1 MICTHCGK
9 EIQNGITFCP
19 YCGSTVNNAKENTKM
34 KKHNPAK
41 VLVSIAAVA
50 VVAAGGWAFANR
62 TPTIDVSKYMILSAD
77 GYNTVGKLNI
87 SFDTEKL
94 EKDYG
99 KQIATRFKKQM
110 KNLKDDTY
118 GLSSLTASLYDGYE
132 ADLFAETCA
141 TGSAD
146 KTKNLSNGDVVTYTW
161 DDNSDE
167 AEEAFGVKVK
177 YSDITY
183 TVSGLASVNTFD
195 AFDGVD
201 VEFSGISPDGRA
213 TVNSLPTAA
222 EAQGLYYTLD
232 ENSGLSNGDTVT
244 LTVSA
249 DDTFLKNHEI
259 TLSETSKTLTVSG
272 LKEPETIDPFE
283 DSLLNIAVEGETVSG
298 KLNILIRG
306 CAPHLGVT
314 VSSDLPADDPRSALT
329 YSVATESP
337 EGGYAQGDVVTI
349 TATPKFSSDF
359 TNSYILSRDSLEVS
373 LENVP
378 HYLSSAD
385 EVTPDLLA
393 QLKPLVE
400 NELNSSVDYG
410 MTYTSIWAADGSSPV
425 SSESSA
431 SGPRWTGTASLL
443 VDKDSDIYNGSYYG
457 DNMLVFPYEIAYN
470 VFSGEGSGTAVGGI
484 YLLNVKVNADGSY
497 DLSEVST
504 GTTSYYTDMN
514 AFLAKEVNNRSE
526 WYDITTAPFNW

>member
-19 YCGSTVNNAKENTKM
+19 YCGSAVNNAKENTKM
-34 KKHNPAK
+34 KKRNPAK
-41 VLVSIAAVA
+41 VLVPIAAVA

-62 TPTIDVSKYMILSAD
+62 TPTIDVSKYMTLSAD

-146 KTKNLSNGDVVTYTW
+146 KTKGLSNGDVVTYTW

-177 YSDITY
+177 YTDITY

-244 LTVSA
+244 LTVHSNRDDFSDCIDKYGAMPQATEKTFTVAGLNEYVTSA
-249 DDTFLKNHEI
+249 D
-259 TLSETSKTLTVSG
+259 TLS
-272 LKEPETIDPFE
+272 
-283 DSLLNIAVEGETVSG
+283 DSVL
-298 KLNILIRG
+298 
-306 CAPHLGVT
+306 
-314 VSSDLPADDPRSALT
+314 
-329 YSVATESP
+329 
-337 EGGYAQGDVVTI
+337 
-349 TATPKFSSDF
+349 
-359 TNSYILSRDSLEVS
+359 VS
-373 LENVP
+373 LQNQAEDVFKS
-378 HYLSSAD
+378 YA
-385 EVTPDLLA
+385 A
-393 QLKPLVE
+393 QRFSNGQTFK
-400 NELNSSVDYG
+400 G
-410 MTYTSIWAADGSSPV
+410 MTYLGNYILTPKNKDSWGDKDRIVLAYQVTVHHDYTSELNTTYDADDSFFWYITFNNV
-425 SSESSA
+425 SKDANDNIA
-431 SGPRWTGTASLL
+431 SGLNDYDTPTTFVKIDSGVQKYSFSSSTETWEYYGYASL
-443 VDKDSDIYNGSYYG
+443 DSLYNAAVNQYVENYNHQ
-457 DNMLVFPYEIAYN
+457 DNVA
-470 VFSGEGSGTAVGGI
+470 
-484 YLLNVKVNADGSY
+484 
-497 DLSEVST
+497 
-504 GTTSYYTDMN
+504 
-514 AFLAKEVNNRSE
+514 
-526 WYDITTAPFNW
+526 

>member
-62 TPTIDVSKYMILSAD
+62 TPTIDVSKYMTLSAD

-146 KTKNLSNGDVVTYTW
+146 KTKGLSNGDVVTYTW

-177 YSDITY
+177 YTDITY

-244 LTVSA
+244 LTVHSNRDDFSDCIDKYGAMPQATEKTFTVEGLNEYVTSA
-249 DDTFLKNHEI
+249 D
-259 TLSETSKTLTVSG
+259 TLS
-272 LKEPETIDPFE
+272 
-283 DSLLNIAVEGETVSG
+283 DSVL
-298 KLNILIRG
+298 
-306 CAPHLGVT
+306 
-314 VSSDLPADDPRSALT
+314 
-329 YSVATESP
+329 
-337 EGGYAQGDVVTI
+337 
-349 TATPKFSSDF
+349 
-359 TNSYILSRDSLEVS
+359 VS
-373 LENVP
+373 LQNQAEDVFKS
-378 HYLSSAD
+378 YA
-385 EVTPDLLA
+385 A
-393 QLKPLVE
+393 QRFSNGQTFK
-400 NELNSSVDYG
+400 G
-410 MTYTSIWAADGSSPV
+410 MTYLGNYILTPKNKDSWGDKDRIVLAYQVTVHHDYTSELNTTYDADDSFFWYITFNNVSKDADGNI
-425 SSESSA
+425 A
-431 SGPRWTGTASLL
+431 SGLNDYDTPTTFVKIDSGVQKYSFSSSTETWEYYGYASL
-443 VDKDSDIYNGSYYG
+443 DSLYNAAVNQYVENYNHQ
-457 DNMLVFPYEIAYN
+457 DNVA
-470 VFSGEGSGTAVGGI
+470 
-484 YLLNVKVNADGSY
+484 
-497 DLSEVST
+497 
-504 GTTSYYTDMN
+504 
-514 AFLAKEVNNRSE
+514 
-526 WYDITTAPFNW
+526 

>member
-1 MICTHCGK
+1 MLCTHCGK

-62 TPTIDVSKYMILSAD
+62 TPTIDVSKYMTLSAD

-94 EKDYG
+94 EKDHG

-132 ADLFAETCA
+132 TDLFAETCA

-146 KTKNLSNGDVVTYTW
+146 KTKGLSNGDVVTYTW

-244 LTVSA
+244 LTVHSNRDDFSDCIDKYGAMPQATEKTFTVEGLNEYVTSA
-249 DDTFLKNHEI
+249 D
-259 TLSETSKTLTVSG
+259 TLS
-272 LKEPETIDPFE
+272 
-283 DSLLNIAVEGETVSG
+283 DSVL
-298 KLNILIRG
+298 
-306 CAPHLGVT
+306 
-314 VSSDLPADDPRSALT
+314 
-329 YSVATESP
+329 
-337 EGGYAQGDVVTI
+337 
-349 TATPKFSSDF
+349 
-359 TNSYILSRDSLEVS
+359 VS
-373 LENVP
+373 LQNQAEDVFKS
-378 HYLSSAD
+378 YA
-385 EVTPDLLA
+385 A
-393 QLKPLVE
+393 QRFSNGQTFK
-400 NELNSSVDYG
+400 G
-410 MTYTSIWAADGSSPV
+410 MTYLGNYILTPKNKDSWGDKDRIVLAYQVTVHHDYTSELNTTYDADDSFFWYITFNNV
-425 SSESSA
+425 SKDANDNIA
-431 SGPRWTGTASLL
+431 SGLNDYDTPTTFVKIDSGVQKYSFSSSTETWEYYGYASL
-443 VDKDSDIYNGSYYG
+443 DSLYNAAVNQYVENYNHQ
-457 DNMLVFPYEIAYN
+457 DNVA
-470 VFSGEGSGTAVGGI
+470 
-484 YLLNVKVNADGSY
+484 
-497 DLSEVST
+497 
-504 GTTSYYTDMN
+504 
-514 AFLAKEVNNRSE
+514 
-526 WYDITTAPFNW
+526 

>member
-41 VLVSIAAVA
+41 VLVPIAAVA

-62 TPTIDVSKYMILSAD
+62 TPTIDVSKYMTLSVD

-87 SFDTEKL
+87 DFDTEKL

-99 KQIATRFKKQM
+99 KQITTRFKKQM
-110 KNLKDDTY
+110 KNLKDDTF

-177 YSDITY
+177 YTDITY

-213 TVNSLPTAA
+213 TVNSLPTAV

-244 LTVSA
+244 LTVHSNRDDFSDCIDKYGAMPQATEKTFTVEGLNEYVTSA
-249 DDTFLKNHEI
+249 D
-259 TLSETSKTLTVSG
+259 TLS
-272 LKEPETIDPFE
+272 
-283 DSLLNIAVEGETVSG
+283 DSVL
-298 KLNILIRG
+298 
-306 CAPHLGVT
+306 
-314 VSSDLPADDPRSALT
+314 
-329 YSVATESP
+329 
-337 EGGYAQGDVVTI
+337 
-349 TATPKFSSDF
+349 
-359 TNSYILSRDSLEVS
+359 VS
-373 LENVP
+373 LQNQAEDVFKS
-378 HYLSSAD
+378 YA
-385 EVTPDLLA
+385 A
-393 QLKPLVE
+393 QRFSNGQTFK
-400 NELNSSVDYG
+400 G
-410 MTYTSIWAADGSSPV
+410 MTYLGNYILTPKNKDSWGDKDRIVLAYQVTVHHDYTSELNTTYDADDSFFWYITFNNVSKDADGNI
-425 SSESSA
+425 A
-431 SGPRWTGTASLL
+431 SGLNDYDTPTTFVKIDSGVQKYSFSSSTETWEYYGYASL
-443 VDKDSDIYNGSYYG
+443 DSLYNAAVNQYVENYNHQ
-457 DNMLVFPYEIAYN
+457 DNVA
-470 VFSGEGSGTAVGGI
+470 
-484 YLLNVKVNADGSY
+484 
-497 DLSEVST
+497 
-504 GTTSYYTDMN
+504 
-514 AFLAKEVNNRSE
+514 
-526 WYDITTAPFNW
+526 

>member
-19 YCGSTVNNAKENTKM
+19 YCGSAVNNAKENTKM

-41 VLVSIAAVA
+41 VLAPIAAAA
-50 VVAAGGWAFANR
+50 VIAAGGWAFANR
-62 TPTIDVSKYMILSAD
+62 TPTIDVSKYMTLSAD

-99 KQIATRFKKQM
+99 KQITTRFKKQM
-110 KNLKDDTY
+110 KNLKDDTF

-161 DDNSDE
+161 DDNSGE

-244 LTVSA
+244 LTVHSNRDDFSDCIDKYGAMPQATEKTFTVEGLNEYVTSA
-249 DDTFLKNHEI
+249 D
-259 TLSETSKTLTVSG
+259 TLS
-272 LKEPETIDPFE
+272 
-283 DSLLNIAVEGETVSG
+283 DSVL
-298 KLNILIRG
+298 
-306 CAPHLGVT
+306 
-314 VSSDLPADDPRSALT
+314 
-329 YSVATESP
+329 
-337 EGGYAQGDVVTI
+337 
-349 TATPKFSSDF
+349 
-359 TNSYILSRDSLEVS
+359 VS
-373 LENVP
+373 LQNQAEDVFKS
-378 HYLSSAD
+378 YA
-385 EVTPDLLA
+385 A
-393 QLKPLVE
+393 QRFSNGQTFK
-400 NELNSSVDYG
+400 G
-410 MTYTSIWAADGSSPV
+410 MTYLGNYILTPK
-425 SSESSA
+425 
-431 SGPRWTGTASLL
+431 
-443 VDKDSDIYNGSYYG
+443 DKDSWGDKDRIVLAYQVTVHHDYTSELNTTYDADDSFFWYITFNNVSKDADDNIASGLNDYDTPTTFVKIDSGVQKYSFSSSTETWEYYG
-457 DNMLVFPYEIAYN
+457 YASLDSLYNAAVNQYVENYNHQDNVA
-470 VFSGEGSGTAVGGI
+470 
-484 YLLNVKVNADGSY
+484 
-497 DLSEVST
+497 
-504 GTTSYYTDMN
+504 
-514 AFLAKEVNNRSE
+514 
-526 WYDITTAPFNW
+526 

>member
-1 MICTHCGK
+1 MICTYCGK

-62 TPTIDVSKYMILSAD
+62 TPTIDVSKYMTLSAD

-146 KTKNLSNGDVVTYTW
+146 KTKGLSNGDVVTYTW

-177 YSDITY
+177 YTDITY

-244 LTVSA
+244 LTVHSNRDDFSDCIDKYGAMPQATEKTFTVEGLNEYVTSA
-249 DDTFLKNHEI
+249 D
-259 TLSETSKTLTVSG
+259 TLS
-272 LKEPETIDPFE
+272 
-283 DSLLNIAVEGETVSG
+283 DSVL
-298 KLNILIRG
+298 
-306 CAPHLGVT
+306 
-314 VSSDLPADDPRSALT
+314 
-329 YSVATESP
+329 
-337 EGGYAQGDVVTI
+337 
-349 TATPKFSSDF
+349 
-359 TNSYILSRDSLEVS
+359 VS
-373 LENVP
+373 LQNQAEDVFKS
-378 HYLSSAD
+378 YA
-385 EVTPDLLA
+385 A
-393 QLKPLVE
+393 QRFSNGQTFK
-400 NELNSSVDYG
+400 G
-410 MTYTSIWAADGSSPV
+410 MTYLGNYILTPKNKDSWGDKDRIVLAYQVTVHHDYTSELNTTYDADDSFFWYITFNNV
-425 SSESSA
+425 SKDADDNIA
-431 SGPRWTGTASLL
+431 SGLNDYDTPTTFVKIDSGVQKYSFSSSTETWEYYGYASL
-443 VDKDSDIYNGSYYG
+443 DSLYNAAVNQYVENYNHQ
-457 DNMLVFPYEIAYN
+457 DNVA
-470 VFSGEGSGTAVGGI
+470 
-484 YLLNVKVNADGSY
+484 
-497 DLSEVST
+497 
-504 GTTSYYTDMN
+504 
-514 AFLAKEVNNRSE
+514 
-526 WYDITTAPFNW
+526 

>member
-19 YCGSTVNNAKENTKM
+19 YCGSAVNNAKENTKM

-41 VLVSIAAVA
+41 ILVPIATVA

-62 TPTIDVSKYMILSAD
+62 TPTIDVSKYMTLSAD

-146 KTKNLSNGDVVTYTW
+146 KTKGLSNGDVVTYTW

-177 YSDITY
+177 YTDITY

-244 LTVSA
+244 LTVHSNRDDFSDCIDKYGAMPQATEKTFTVEGLNEYVTSA
-249 DDTFLKNHEI
+249 D
-259 TLSETSKTLTVSG
+259 TLS
-272 LKEPETIDPFE
+272 
-283 DSLLNIAVEGETVSG
+283 DSVL
-298 KLNILIRG
+298 
-306 CAPHLGVT
+306 
-314 VSSDLPADDPRSALT
+314 
-329 YSVATESP
+329 
-337 EGGYAQGDVVTI
+337 
-349 TATPKFSSDF
+349 
-359 TNSYILSRDSLEVS
+359 VS
-373 LENVP
+373 LQNQAEDVFKS
-378 HYLSSAD
+378 YA
-385 EVTPDLLA
+385 A
-393 QLKPLVE
+393 QRFSNGQTFK
-400 NELNSSVDYG
+400 G
-410 MTYTSIWAADGSSPV
+410 MTYLGNYILTPKNKDSWGDKDRIVLAYQVTVHHDYTSELNTTYDADDSFFWYITFNNV
-425 SSESSA
+425 SKDANDNIA
-431 SGPRWTGTASLL
+431 SGLNDYDTPTTFVKIDSGVQKYSFSSSTETWEYYGYASL
-443 VDKDSDIYNGSYYG
+443 DSLYNAAVNQYVENYNHQ
-457 DNMLVFPYEIAYN
+457 DNVA
-470 VFSGEGSGTAVGGI
+470 
-484 YLLNVKVNADGSY
+484 
-497 DLSEVST
+497 
-504 GTTSYYTDMN
+504 
-514 AFLAKEVNNRSE
+514 
-526 WYDITTAPFNW
+526 

>member
-62 TPTIDVSKYMILSAD
+62 TPTIDVSKYMTLSAD

-87 SFDTEKL
+87 DFDTDKL
-94 EKDYG
+94 EQDYG
-99 KQIATRFKKQM
+99 KQITTRFKKQM
-110 KNLKDDTY
+110 KNLKDDTF
-118 GLSSLTASLYDGYE
+118 GLGSLTASLYDGYE

-177 YSDITY
+177 YTDITY
-183 TVSGLASVNTFD
+183 TVSSLASVNTFD

-244 LTVSA
+244 LTVHSNRDDFSDCIDKYGAMPQATEKTFTVEGLNEYVTSA
-249 DDTFLKNHEI
+249 D
-259 TLSETSKTLTVSG
+259 TLS
-272 LKEPETIDPFE
+272 
-283 DSLLNIAVEGETVSG
+283 DSVL
-298 KLNILIRG
+298 
-306 CAPHLGVT
+306 
-314 VSSDLPADDPRSALT
+314 
-329 YSVATESP
+329 
-337 EGGYAQGDVVTI
+337 
-349 TATPKFSSDF
+349 
-359 TNSYILSRDSLEVS
+359 VS
-373 LENVP
+373 LQNQAEDVFKS
-378 HYLSSAD
+378 YA
-385 EVTPDLLA
+385 A
-393 QLKPLVE
+393 QRFSNGQTFK
-400 NELNSSVDYG
+400 G
-410 MTYTSIWAADGSSPV
+410 MTYLGNYILTPKNKDSWGDKDRIVLAYQVTVHHDYTSELNTTYDADDSFFWYITFNNVSKDADGNI
-425 SSESSA
+425 A
-431 SGPRWTGTASLL
+431 SGLNDYDTPTTFVKIDSGVQKYSFSSSTETWEYYGYASL
-443 VDKDSDIYNGSYYG
+443 DSLYNAAVNQYVENYNHQ
-457 DNMLVFPYEIAYN
+457 DNVA
-470 VFSGEGSGTAVGGI
+470 
-484 YLLNVKVNADGSY
+484 
-497 DLSEVST
+497 
-504 GTTSYYTDMN
+504 
-514 AFLAKEVNNRSE
+514 
-526 WYDITTAPFNW
+526 

>member
-244 LTVSA
+244 LTVHSNRDDFSDCIDKYGAMPQATEKTFTVEGLNEYVTSA
-249 DDTFLKNHEI
+249 D
-259 TLSETSKTLTVSG
+259 TLS
-272 LKEPETIDPFE
+272 
-283 DSLLNIAVEGETVSG
+283 DSVL
-298 KLNILIRG
+298 
-306 CAPHLGVT
+306 
-314 VSSDLPADDPRSALT
+314 
-329 YSVATESP
+329 
-337 EGGYAQGDVVTI
+337 
-349 TATPKFSSDF
+349 
-359 TNSYILSRDSLEVS
+359 VS
-373 LENVP
+373 LQNQAEDVFKS
-378 HYLSSAD
+378 YA
-385 EVTPDLLA
+385 A
-393 QLKPLVE
+393 QRFSNGQTFK
-400 NELNSSVDYG
+400 G
-410 MTYTSIWAADGSSPV
+410 MTYLGNYILTPKNKDSWGDKDRIVLAYQVTVHHDYTSELNTTYDADDSFFWYITFNNV
-425 SSESSA
+425 SKDANDNIA
-431 SGPRWTGTASLL
+431 SGLNDYDTPTTFVKIDSGVQKYSFSSSTETWEYYGYASL
-443 VDKDSDIYNGSYYG
+443 DSLYNAAVNQYVENYNHQ
-457 DNMLVFPYEIAYN
+457 DNVA
-470 VFSGEGSGTAVGGI
+470 
-484 YLLNVKVNADGSY
+484 
-497 DLSEVST
+497 
-504 GTTSYYTDMN
+504 
-514 AFLAKEVNNRSE
+514 
-526 WYDITTAPFNW
+526 

>member
-41 VLVSIAAVA
+41 VLVPIAAVA

-62 TPTIDVSKYMILSAD
+62 TPTIDVSKYMTLSAD

-87 SFDTEKL
+87 DFDTDKL
-94 EKDYG
+94 EQDYG
-99 KQIATRFKKQM
+99 KQIPTRFKKQM

-177 YSDITY
+177 YTDITY

-244 LTVSA
+244 LTVHSNRDDFSDCIDKYGAMPQATEKTFTVEGLNEYVTSA
-249 DDTFLKNHEI
+249 D
-259 TLSETSKTLTVSG
+259 TLS
-272 LKEPETIDPFE
+272 
-283 DSLLNIAVEGETVSG
+283 DSVL
-298 KLNILIRG
+298 
-306 CAPHLGVT
+306 
-314 VSSDLPADDPRSALT
+314 
-329 YSVATESP
+329 
-337 EGGYAQGDVVTI
+337 
-349 TATPKFSSDF
+349 
-359 TNSYILSRDSLEVS
+359 VS
-373 LENVP
+373 LQNQAEDVFKS
-378 HYLSSAD
+378 YA
-385 EVTPDLLA
+385 A
-393 QLKPLVE
+393 QRFSNGQTFK
-400 NELNSSVDYG
+400 G
-410 MTYTSIWAADGSSPV
+410 MTYLGNYILTPKNKDSWGDKDRIVLAYQVTVHHDYTSELNTTYDADDSFFWYITFNNVSKDADGNI
-425 SSESSA
+425 A
-431 SGPRWTGTASLL
+431 SGLNDYDTPTTFVKIDSGVQKYSFSSSTETWEYYGYASL
-443 VDKDSDIYNGSYYG
+443 DSLYNAAVNQYVENYNHQ
-457 DNMLVFPYEIAYN
+457 DNVA
-470 VFSGEGSGTAVGGI
+470 
-484 YLLNVKVNADGSY
+484 
-497 DLSEVST
+497 
-504 GTTSYYTDMN
+504 
-514 AFLAKEVNNRSE
+514 
-526 WYDITTAPFNW
+526 

>member
-1 MICTHCGK
+1 MLCTHCGK

-19 YCGSTVNNAKENTKM
+19 YCGSAVNNAKENTKM

-62 TPTIDVSKYMILSAD
+62 TPTIDVSKYMTLSAD

-146 KTKNLSNGDVVTYTW
+146 KTKGLSNGDVVTYTW

-177 YSDITY
+177 YTDITY

-244 LTVSA
+244 LTVHSNRDDFSDCIDKYGAMPQATEKTFTVEGLNEYVTSA
-249 DDTFLKNHEI
+249 E
-259 TLSETSKTLTVSG
+259 TLS
-272 LKEPETIDPFE
+272 
-283 DSLLNIAVEGETVSG
+283 DSVL
-298 KLNILIRG
+298 
-306 CAPHLGVT
+306 
-314 VSSDLPADDPRSALT
+314 
-329 YSVATESP
+329 
-337 EGGYAQGDVVTI
+337 
-349 TATPKFSSDF
+349 
-359 TNSYILSRDSLEVS
+359 VS
-373 LENVP
+373 LQNQAEDVFKS
-378 HYLSSAD
+378 YA
-385 EVTPDLLA
+385 A
-393 QLKPLVE
+393 QRFSNGQTFK
-400 NELNSSVDYG
+400 G
-410 MTYTSIWAADGSSPV
+410 MTYLGNYILTPKNKDSWGDKDRIVLAYQVTVHHDYTSELNTTYDADDSFFWYITFNNV
-425 SSESSA
+425 SKDANSNIA
-431 SGPRWTGTASLL
+431 SGLNDYDTPTTFVKIDSGVQKYSFSSSTKTWEYYGYASL
-443 VDKDSDIYNGSYYG
+443 DSLYNAAVNQYVENYNHQ
-457 DNMLVFPYEIAYN
+457 DNVA
-470 VFSGEGSGTAVGGI
+470 
-484 YLLNVKVNADGSY
+484 
-497 DLSEVST
+497 
-504 GTTSYYTDMN
+504 
-514 AFLAKEVNNRSE
+514 
-526 WYDITTAPFNW
+526 

>member
-19 YCGSTVNNAKENTKM
+19 YCGSAVNNAKENTKM

-41 VLVSIAAVA
+41 VLAPIAAVA

-62 TPTIDVSKYMILSAD
+62 TPTIDVSKYMTLSAD

-99 KQIATRFKKQM
+99 KQITTRFKKQM

-132 ADLFAETCA
+132 TDLFAETCA

-177 YSDITY
+177 YTDITY

-244 LTVSA
+244 LTVHSNRDDFSDCIDKYGAMPQATEKAFTVEGLNEYVTSA
-249 DDTFLKNHEI
+249 D
-259 TLSETSKTLTVSG
+259 TLS
-272 LKEPETIDPFE
+272 
-283 DSLLNIAVEGETVSG
+283 DSVL
-298 KLNILIRG
+298 
-306 CAPHLGVT
+306 
-314 VSSDLPADDPRSALT
+314 
-329 YSVATESP
+329 
-337 EGGYAQGDVVTI
+337 
-349 TATPKFSSDF
+349 
-359 TNSYILSRDSLEVS
+359 VS
-373 LENVP
+373 LQNQAEDVFKS
-378 HYLSSAD
+378 YA
-385 EVTPDLLA
+385 A
-393 QLKPLVE
+393 QRFSNGQTFK
-400 NELNSSVDYG
+400 G
-410 MTYTSIWAADGSSPV
+410 MTYLGNYILTPKNKDSWGDKDRIVLAYQVTVHHDYTSELNTTYDADDSFFWYITFNNV
-425 SSESSA
+425 SKDANDNIA
-431 SGPRWTGTASLL
+431 SGLNDYDTPTTFVKIDSGVQKYSFSSSTETWEYYGYASL
-443 VDKDSDIYNGSYYG
+443 DSLYNAAVNQYVENYNHQ
-457 DNMLVFPYEIAYN
+457 DNVA
-470 VFSGEGSGTAVGGI
+470 
-484 YLLNVKVNADGSY
+484 
-497 DLSEVST
+497 
-504 GTTSYYTDMN
+504 
-514 AFLAKEVNNRSE
+514 
-526 WYDITTAPFNW
+526 

>member
-41 VLVSIAAVA
+41 VLVPIAAVA

-62 TPTIDVSKYMILSAD
+62 TPTIDVSKYMTLSAD

-146 KTKNLSNGDVVTYTW
+146 KTKGLSNGDVVTYTW

-177 YSDITY
+177 YTDITY

-244 LTVSA
+244 LTVHSNRDDFSDCISKYGAMPQATEKTFTVAGLNEYVTSA
-249 DDTFLKNHEI
+249 D
-259 TLSETSKTLTVSG
+259 TLS
-272 LKEPETIDPFE
+272 
-283 DSLLNIAVEGETVSG
+283 DSVL
-298 KLNILIRG
+298 
-306 CAPHLGVT
+306 
-314 VSSDLPADDPRSALT
+314 
-329 YSVATESP
+329 
-337 EGGYAQGDVVTI
+337 
-349 TATPKFSSDF
+349 
-359 TNSYILSRDSLEVS
+359 VS
-373 LENVP
+373 LQNQAEDVFKS
-378 HYLSSAD
+378 YA
-385 EVTPDLLA
+385 A
-393 QLKPLVE
+393 QRFSNGQTFK
-400 NELNSSVDYG
+400 G
-410 MTYTSIWAADGSSPV
+410 MTYLGNYILTPKNKDSWGDKDRIVLAYQVTVHHDYTSELNTTYDADDSFFWYITFNNV
-425 SSESSA
+425 SKDANDNIA
-431 SGPRWTGTASLL
+431 SGLNDYDTPTTFVKIDSGVQKYSFSSSTETWEYYGYASL
-443 VDKDSDIYNGSYYG
+443 DSLYNAAVNQYVENYNHQ
-457 DNMLVFPYEIAYN
+457 DNVA
-470 VFSGEGSGTAVGGI
+470 
-484 YLLNVKVNADGSY
+484 
-497 DLSEVST
+497 
-504 GTTSYYTDMN
+504 
-514 AFLAKEVNNRSE
+514 
-526 WYDITTAPFNW
+526 

>member
-41 VLVSIAAVA
+41 VLVPIAAVA
-50 VVAAGGWAFANR
+50 VVVAGGWAFANR
-62 TPTIDVSKYMILSAD
+62 TPTIDVSKYMTLSAD

-146 KTKNLSNGDVVTYTW
+146 KTKGLSNGDVVTYTW

-177 YSDITY
+177 YTDITY

-244 LTVSA
+244 LTVHSNRDDFSDCIDKYGAMPQATEKTFTVEGLNEYVTSA
-249 DDTFLKNHEI
+249 D
-259 TLSETSKTLTVSG
+259 TLS
-272 LKEPETIDPFE
+272 
-283 DSLLNIAVEGETVSG
+283 DSVL
-298 KLNILIRG
+298 
-306 CAPHLGVT
+306 
-314 VSSDLPADDPRSALT
+314 
-329 YSVATESP
+329 
-337 EGGYAQGDVVTI
+337 
-349 TATPKFSSDF
+349 
-359 TNSYILSRDSLEVS
+359 VS
-373 LENVP
+373 LQNQAEDVFKS
-378 HYLSSAD
+378 YA
-385 EVTPDLLA
+385 A
-393 QLKPLVE
+393 QRFSNGQTFK
-400 NELNSSVDYG
+400 G
-410 MTYTSIWAADGSSPV
+410 MTYLGNYILTPKNKDSWGDKDRIVLAYQVTVHHDYTSELNTTYDADDSFFWYITFNNVSKDADGNI
-425 SSESSA
+425 A
-431 SGPRWTGTASLL
+431 SGLNDYDTPTTFVKIDSGVQKYSFSSSTETWEYYGYASL
-443 VDKDSDIYNGSYYG
+443 DSLYNAAVNQYVENYNHQ
-457 DNMLVFPYEIAYN
+457 DNVA
-470 VFSGEGSGTAVGGI
+470 
-484 YLLNVKVNADGSY
+484 
-497 DLSEVST
+497 
-504 GTTSYYTDMN
+504 
-514 AFLAKEVNNRSE
+514 
-526 WYDITTAPFNW
+526 

>member
-41 VLVSIAAVA
+41 VLVPIAAVA

-62 TPTIDVSKYMILSAD
+62 TPTIDVSKYMTLSAD

-132 ADLFAETCA
+132 TDLFAETCA

-244 LTVSA
+244 QTVHSNRDDFSDCIDKYGAMPQATEKTFTVEGLNEYVTSA
-249 DDTFLKNHEI
+249 D
-259 TLSETSKTLTVSG
+259 TLS
-272 LKEPETIDPFE
+272 
-283 DSLLNIAVEGETVSG
+283 DSVL
-298 KLNILIRG
+298 
-306 CAPHLGVT
+306 
-314 VSSDLPADDPRSALT
+314 
-329 YSVATESP
+329 
-337 EGGYAQGDVVTI
+337 
-349 TATPKFSSDF
+349 
-359 TNSYILSRDSLEVS
+359 VS
-373 LENVP
+373 LQNQAEDVFKS
-378 HYLSSAD
+378 YA
-385 EVTPDLLA
+385 A
-393 QLKPLVE
+393 QRFSNGQTFK
-400 NELNSSVDYG
+400 G
-410 MTYTSIWAADGSSPV
+410 MTYLGNYILTPKNKDSWGDKDRIVLAYQVTVHHDYTSELNTTYDADDSFFWYITFNNVSKDADGNI
-425 SSESSA
+425 A
-431 SGPRWTGTASLL
+431 SGLNDYDTPTTFVKIDSGVQKYSFSSSTETWEYYGYASL
-443 VDKDSDIYNGSYYG
+443 DSLYNAAVNQYVENYNHQ
-457 DNMLVFPYEIAYN
+457 DNVA
-470 VFSGEGSGTAVGGI
+470 
-484 YLLNVKVNADGSY
+484 
-497 DLSEVST
+497 
-504 GTTSYYTDMN
+504 
-514 AFLAKEVNNRSE
+514 
-526 WYDITTAPFNW
+526 

>member
-41 VLVSIAAVA
+41 VLVPIAAVA

-62 TPTIDVSKYMILSAD
+62 TPTIDVSKYMTLSAD

-118 GLSSLTASLYDGYE
+118 GLSSLTASLYDSYE

-146 KTKNLSNGDVVTYTW
+146 KTKGLSNGDVVTYTW

-177 YSDITY
+177 YTDITY

-244 LTVSA
+244 LTVHSNRDDFSDCIDKYGAMPQATEKTFTVAGLNEYVTSA
-249 DDTFLKNHEI
+249 D
-259 TLSETSKTLTVSG
+259 TLS
-272 LKEPETIDPFE
+272 
-283 DSLLNIAVEGETVSG
+283 DSVL
-298 KLNILIRG
+298 
-306 CAPHLGVT
+306 
-314 VSSDLPADDPRSALT
+314 
-329 YSVATESP
+329 
-337 EGGYAQGDVVTI
+337 
-349 TATPKFSSDF
+349 
-359 TNSYILSRDSLEVS
+359 VS
-373 LENVP
+373 LQNQAEDVFKS
-378 HYLSSAD
+378 YA
-385 EVTPDLLA
+385 A
-393 QLKPLVE
+393 QRFSNGQTFK
-400 NELNSSVDYG
+400 G
-410 MTYTSIWAADGSSPV
+410 MTYLGNYILTPKNKDSWGDKDRIVLAYQVTVHHDYTSELNTTYDADDSFFWYITFNNVSKDADGNI
-425 SSESSA
+425 A
-431 SGPRWTGTASLL
+431 SGLNDYDTPTTFVKIDSGVQKYSFSSSTETWEYYGYASL
-443 VDKDSDIYNGSYYG
+443 DSLYNAAVNQYVENYNHQ
-457 DNMLVFPYEIAYN
+457 DNVA
-470 VFSGEGSGTAVGGI
+470 
-484 YLLNVKVNADGSY
+484 
-497 DLSEVST
+497 
-504 GTTSYYTDMN
+504 
-514 AFLAKEVNNRSE
+514 
-526 WYDITTAPFNW
+526 

>member
-41 VLVSIAAVA
+41 VLVPIAAVA

-62 TPTIDVSKYMILSAD
+62 TPTIDVSKYMTLSAD

-177 YSDITY
+177 YTDITY

-213 TVNSLPTAA
+213 TVNSLPTTA

-244 LTVSA
+244 LTVHSNRDDFSDCIDKYGAMPQATEKTFTVAGLNEYVTSA
-249 DDTFLKNHEI
+249 D
-259 TLSETSKTLTVSG
+259 TLS
-272 LKEPETIDPFE
+272 
-283 DSLLNIAVEGETVSG
+283 DSVL
-298 KLNILIRG
+298 
-306 CAPHLGVT
+306 
-314 VSSDLPADDPRSALT
+314 
-329 YSVATESP
+329 
-337 EGGYAQGDVVTI
+337 
-349 TATPKFSSDF
+349 
-359 TNSYILSRDSLEVS
+359 VS
-373 LENVP
+373 LQNQAEDVFKS
-378 HYLSSAD
+378 YA
-385 EVTPDLLA
+385 A
-393 QLKPLVE
+393 QRFSNGQTFK
-400 NELNSSVDYG
+400 G
-410 MTYTSIWAADGSSPV
+410 MTYLGNYILTPKNKDSWGDKDRIVLAYQVTVHHDYTSELNTTYDADDSFFWYITFNNVSKDADGNI
-425 SSESSA
+425 A
-431 SGPRWTGTASLL
+431 SGLNDYDTPTTFVKIDSGVQKYSFSSSTETWEYYGYASL
-443 VDKDSDIYNGSYYG
+443 DSLYNAAVNQYVENYNHQ
-457 DNMLVFPYEIAYN
+457 DNVA
-470 VFSGEGSGTAVGGI
+470 
-484 YLLNVKVNADGSY
+484 
-497 DLSEVST
+497 
-504 GTTSYYTDMN
+504 
-514 AFLAKEVNNRSE
+514 
-526 WYDITTAPFNW
+526 

>member
-19 YCGSTVNNAKENTKM
+19 YCGSAVNNAKENTKM

-41 VLVSIAAVA
+41 VLAPIAAAA
-50 VVAAGGWAFANR
+50 VIAAGGWAFANR
-62 TPTIDVSKYMILSAD
+62 TPTIDVSKYMTLSAD

-99 KQIATRFKKQM
+99 KQITTRFKKQM
-110 KNLKDDTY
+110 KNLKDDTF

-244 LTVSA
+244 LTVHSNRDDFSDCIDKYGAMPQATEKTFTVEGLNEYVTSA
-249 DDTFLKNHEI
+249 D
-259 TLSETSKTLTVSG
+259 TLS
-272 LKEPETIDPFE
+272 
-283 DSLLNIAVEGETVSG
+283 DSVL
-298 KLNILIRG
+298 
-306 CAPHLGVT
+306 
-314 VSSDLPADDPRSALT
+314 
-329 YSVATESP
+329 
-337 EGGYAQGDVVTI
+337 
-349 TATPKFSSDF
+349 
-359 TNSYILSRDSLEVS
+359 VS
-373 LENVP
+373 LQNQAEDVFKS
-378 HYLSSAD
+378 YA
-385 EVTPDLLA
+385 A
-393 QLKPLVE
+393 QRFSNGQTFK
-400 NELNSSVDYG
+400 G
-410 MTYTSIWAADGSSPV
+410 MTYLGNYILTPKNKDSWGDKDRIVLAYQVTVHHDYTSELNTTYDADDSFFWYITFNNVSKDADGNI
-425 SSESSA
+425 A
-431 SGPRWTGTASLL
+431 SGLNDYDTPTTFVKIDSGVQKYSFSSSTETWEYYGYASL
-443 VDKDSDIYNGSYYG
+443 DSLYNAAVNQYVENYNHQ
-457 DNMLVFPYEIAYN
+457 DNVA
-470 VFSGEGSGTAVGGI
+470 
-484 YLLNVKVNADGSY
+484 
-497 DLSEVST
+497 
-504 GTTSYYTDMN
+504 
-514 AFLAKEVNNRSE
+514 
-526 WYDITTAPFNW
+526 

>member
-1 MICTHCGK
+1 MLCTHCGK

-19 YCGSTVNNAKENTKM
+19 YCGSAVNNAKENTKM

-41 VLVSIAAVA
+41 VLAPIAAVA

-62 TPTIDVSKYMILSAD
+62 TPTIDVSKYMTLSAD

-87 SFDTEKL
+87 DFDTDKL
-94 EKDYG
+94 EQDYG
-99 KQIATRFKKQM
+99 KQITTRFKKQM
-110 KNLKDDTY
+110 KNLKDDTF

-177 YSDITY
+177 YTDITY

-244 LTVSA
+244 LTVHSNRDDFSDCIDKYGAMPQATEKTFTVEGLNEYVTSA
-249 DDTFLKNHEI
+249 D
-259 TLSETSKTLTVSG
+259 TLS
-272 LKEPETIDPFE
+272 
-283 DSLLNIAVEGETVSG
+283 DSVL
-298 KLNILIRG
+298 
-306 CAPHLGVT
+306 
-314 VSSDLPADDPRSALT
+314 
-329 YSVATESP
+329 
-337 EGGYAQGDVVTI
+337 
-349 TATPKFSSDF
+349 
-359 TNSYILSRDSLEVS
+359 VS
-373 LENVP
+373 LQNQAEDVFKS
-378 HYLSSAD
+378 YA
-385 EVTPDLLA
+385 A
-393 QLKPLVE
+393 QRFSNGQTFK
-400 NELNSSVDYG
+400 G
-410 MTYTSIWAADGSSPV
+410 MTYLGNYILTPKNKDSWGDKDRIVLAYQVTVHHDYTSELNTTYDADDSFFWYITFNNVSKDADGNI
-425 SSESSA
+425 A
-431 SGPRWTGTASLL
+431 SGLNDYDTPTTFVKIDSGVQKYSFSSSTETWEYYGYASL
-443 VDKDSDIYNGSYYG
+443 DSLYNAAVNQYVENYNHQ
-457 DNMLVFPYEIAYN
+457 DNVA
-470 VFSGEGSGTAVGGI
+470 
-484 YLLNVKVNADGSY
+484 
-497 DLSEVST
+497 
-504 GTTSYYTDMN
+504 
-514 AFLAKEVNNRSE
+514 
-526 WYDITTAPFNW
+526 

>member
-19 YCGSTVNNAKENTKM
+19 YCGSAVNNAKENTKM

-41 VLVSIAAVA
+41 VLAPIAAVA

-62 TPTIDVSKYMILSAD
+62 TPTIDVSKYMTLSAD

-99 KQIATRFKKQM
+99 KQITTRFKKQM

-132 ADLFAETCA
+132 TDLFAETCA

-177 YSDITY
+177 YTDITY

-244 LTVSA
+244 LTVHSNRDDFSDCIDKYGAMPQATEKTFTVEGLNEYVTSA
-249 DDTFLKNHEI
+249 D
-259 TLSETSKTLTVSG
+259 TLS
-272 LKEPETIDPFE
+272 
-283 DSLLNIAVEGETVSG
+283 DSVL
-298 KLNILIRG
+298 
-306 CAPHLGVT
+306 
-314 VSSDLPADDPRSALT
+314 
-329 YSVATESP
+329 
-337 EGGYAQGDVVTI
+337 
-349 TATPKFSSDF
+349 
-359 TNSYILSRDSLEVS
+359 VS
-373 LENVP
+373 LQNQAEDVFKS
-378 HYLSSAD
+378 YA
-385 EVTPDLLA
+385 A
-393 QLKPLVE
+393 QRFSNGQTFK
-400 NELNSSVDYG
+400 G
-410 MTYTSIWAADGSSPV
+410 MTYLGNYILTPKNKDSWGDKDRIVLAYQVTVHHDYTSELNTTYDADDSFFWYITFNNV
-425 SSESSA
+425 SKDANDNIA
-431 SGPRWTGTASLL
+431 SGLNDYDTPTTFVKIDSGVQKYSFSSSTETWEYYGYASL
-443 VDKDSDIYNGSYYG
+443 DKAAVNQYVENYNHQ
-457 DNMLVFPYEIAYN
+457 DNVA
-470 VFSGEGSGTAVGGI
+470 
-484 YLLNVKVNADGSY
+484 
-497 DLSEVST
+497 
-504 GTTSYYTDMN
+504 
-514 AFLAKEVNNRSE
+514 
-526 WYDITTAPFNW
+526 

>member
-19 YCGSTVNNAKENTKM
+19 YCGSAVNNAKENTKM
-34 KKHNPAK
+34 KKLNPAK
-41 VLVSIAAVA
+41 VLVPIAAVA

-62 TPTIDVSKYMILSAD
+62 TPTIDVSKYMTLSAD

-99 KQIATRFKKQM
+99 KQITTRFKKQM

-132 ADLFAETCA
+132 TDLFAETCA

-146 KTKNLSNGDVVTYTW
+146 KTKGLSNGDVVTYTW

-244 LTVSA
+244 LTVHSNRDDFSDCIDKYGAMPQATEKTFTVEGLNEYVTSA
-249 DDTFLKNHEI
+249 D
-259 TLSETSKTLTVSG
+259 TLS
-272 LKEPETIDPFE
+272 
-283 DSLLNIAVEGETVSG
+283 DSVL
-298 KLNILIRG
+298 
-306 CAPHLGVT
+306 
-314 VSSDLPADDPRSALT
+314 
-329 YSVATESP
+329 
-337 EGGYAQGDVVTI
+337 
-349 TATPKFSSDF
+349 
-359 TNSYILSRDSLEVS
+359 VS
-373 LENVP
+373 LQNQAEDVFKS
-378 HYLSSAD
+378 YA
-385 EVTPDLLA
+385 A
-393 QLKPLVE
+393 QRFSNGQTFK
-400 NELNSSVDYG
+400 G
-410 MTYTSIWAADGSSPV
+410 MTYLGNYILTPKNKDSWGDKNRIVLAYQVTVHHDYTSELNTTYDADDSFFWYITFNNVSKDADGNI
-425 SSESSA
+425 A
-431 SGPRWTGTASLL
+431 SGLNDYDTPTTFVKIDSGVQKYSFSSSTKTWEYYGYASL
-443 VDKDSDIYNGSYYG
+443 DSLYNAAVNQYVENYNHQ
-457 DNMLVFPYEIAYN
+457 DNVA
-470 VFSGEGSGTAVGGI
+470 
-484 YLLNVKVNADGSY
+484 
-497 DLSEVST
+497 
-504 GTTSYYTDMN
+504 
-514 AFLAKEVNNRSE
+514 
-526 WYDITTAPFNW
+526 

>member
-62 TPTIDVSKYMILSAD
+62 TPTIDVSKYMTLSAD

-87 SFDTEKL
+87 DFDTDKL
-94 EKDYG
+94 EQDYG
-99 KQIATRFKKQM
+99 KQITTRFKKQM
-110 KNLKDDTY
+110 KNLKDDTF

-213 TVNSLPTAA
+213 TINSLPTAA

-244 LTVSA
+244 LTVHSNRDDFSDCIDKYGAMPQATEKTFTVEGLNEYVTSA
-249 DDTFLKNHEI
+249 D
-259 TLSETSKTLTVSG
+259 TLS
-272 LKEPETIDPFE
+272 
-283 DSLLNIAVEGETVSG
+283 DSVL
-298 KLNILIRG
+298 
-306 CAPHLGVT
+306 
-314 VSSDLPADDPRSALT
+314 
-329 YSVATESP
+329 
-337 EGGYAQGDVVTI
+337 
-349 TATPKFSSDF
+349 
-359 TNSYILSRDSLEVS
+359 VS
-373 LENVP
+373 LQNQAEDVFKS
-378 HYLSSAD
+378 YA
-385 EVTPDLLA
+385 A
-393 QLKPLVE
+393 QRFSNGQTFK
-400 NELNSSVDYG
+400 G
-410 MTYTSIWAADGSSPV
+410 MTYLGNYILTPK
-425 SSESSA
+425 
-431 SGPRWTGTASLL
+431 
-443 VDKDSDIYNGSYYG
+443 DKDSWGDKDRIVLAYQVTVHHDYTSELNTTYDADDSFFWYITFNNVSKDADGNIASGLNDYDTPTTFVKIDSGVQKYSFSSSTETWEYYG
-457 DNMLVFPYEIAYN
+457 YASLDNLYN
-470 VFSGEGSGTAVGGI
+470 AAVNQ
-484 YLLNVKVNADGSY
+484 YVENYNHQDNVA
-497 DLSEVST
+497 
-504 GTTSYYTDMN
+504 
-514 AFLAKEVNNRSE
+514 
-526 WYDITTAPFNW
+526 

>member
-41 VLVSIAAVA
+41 VLVPIAAVA

-62 TPTIDVSKYMILSAD
+62 TPTIDVSKYMTLSAD

-99 KQIATRFKKQM
+99 KQITTRFKKQM
-110 KNLKDDTY
+110 KNLKDDTF

-177 YSDITY
+177 YTDITY

-244 LTVSA
+244 LTVHSHRDDFSDCIDKYGALPQATEKTFTVAGLNEYVTSA
-249 DDTFLKNHEI
+249 D
-259 TLSETSKTLTVSG
+259 TLS
-272 LKEPETIDPFE
+272 
-283 DSLLNIAVEGETVSG
+283 DSVL
-298 KLNILIRG
+298 
-306 CAPHLGVT
+306 
-314 VSSDLPADDPRSALT
+314 
-329 YSVATESP
+329 
-337 EGGYAQGDVVTI
+337 
-349 TATPKFSSDF
+349 
-359 TNSYILSRDSLEVS
+359 VS
-373 LENVP
+373 LQNQAEDVFKS
-378 HYLSSAD
+378 YA
-385 EVTPDLLA
+385 A
-393 QLKPLVE
+393 QRFSNGQTFK
-400 NELNSSVDYG
+400 G
-410 MTYTSIWAADGSSPV
+410 MTYLGNYILTPKNKDSWGDKDRIVLAYQVTVHHDYTSELNTTYDADDSFFWYITFNNVSKDADGNI
-425 SSESSA
+425 A
-431 SGPRWTGTASLL
+431 SGLNDYDTPTTFVKIDSGVQKYSFSSSTETWEYYGYASL
-443 VDKDSDIYNGSYYG
+443 DSLYNAAVNQYVENYNHQ
-457 DNMLVFPYEIAYN
+457 DNVA
-470 VFSGEGSGTAVGGI
+470 
-484 YLLNVKVNADGSY
+484 
-497 DLSEVST
+497 
-504 GTTSYYTDMN
+504 
-514 AFLAKEVNNRSE
+514 
-526 WYDITTAPFNW
+526 

>member
-34 KKHNPAK
+34 KKHNLAK
-41 VLVSIAAVA
+41 VLVPVAAMA

-62 TPTIDVSKYMILSAD
+62 TPTIDVSKYMTLSAD

-94 EKDYG
+94 EQDYG

-146 KTKNLSNGDVVTYTW
+146 KTKGLSNGDVVTYTW

-177 YSDITY
+177 YTDITY

-244 LTVSA
+244 LTVHSNRDDFSDCIDKYGAMPQATEKTFTVEGLNEYVTSA
-249 DDTFLKNHEI
+249 D
-259 TLSETSKTLTVSG
+259 TLS
-272 LKEPETIDPFE
+272 
-283 DSLLNIAVEGETVSG
+283 DSVL
-298 KLNILIRG
+298 
-306 CAPHLGVT
+306 
-314 VSSDLPADDPRSALT
+314 
-329 YSVATESP
+329 
-337 EGGYAQGDVVTI
+337 
-349 TATPKFSSDF
+349 
-359 TNSYILSRDSLEVS
+359 VS
-373 LENVP
+373 LQNQAEDVFKS
-378 HYLSSAD
+378 YA
-385 EVTPDLLA
+385 A
-393 QLKPLVE
+393 QRFSNGQTFK
-400 NELNSSVDYG
+400 G
-410 MTYTSIWAADGSSPV
+410 MTYLGNYILTPKNKDSWGDKDRIVLAYQVTVHHDYTSELNTTYDADDSFFWYITFNNVSKDADGNI
-425 SSESSA
+425 A
-431 SGPRWTGTASLL
+431 SGLNDYDTPTTFVKIDSGVQKYSFSSSTETWEYYGYASL
-443 VDKDSDIYNGSYYG
+443 DSLYNAAVNQYVENYNHQ
-457 DNMLVFPYEIAYN
+457 DNVA
-470 VFSGEGSGTAVGGI
+470 
-484 YLLNVKVNADGSY
+484 
-497 DLSEVST
+497 
-504 GTTSYYTDMN
+504 
-514 AFLAKEVNNRSE
+514 
-526 WYDITTAPFNW
+526 

>member
-1 MICTHCGK
+1 MLCTHCGK

-19 YCGSTVNNAKENTKM
+19 YCGSAVNNAKENTKM
-34 KKHNPAK
+34 KKRNPAK
-41 VLVSIAAVA
+41 VLVPIAAVA

-62 TPTIDVSKYMILSAD
+62 TPTIDVSKYMTLSAD

-177 YSDITY
+177 YTDITY

-244 LTVSA
+244 LTVHSNRDDFSDCIDKYGAMPQATEKTFTVAGLNEYVTSA
-249 DDTFLKNHEI
+249 D
-259 TLSETSKTLTVSG
+259 TLS
-272 LKEPETIDPFE
+272 
-283 DSLLNIAVEGETVSG
+283 DSVL
-298 KLNILIRG
+298 
-306 CAPHLGVT
+306 
-314 VSSDLPADDPRSALT
+314 
-329 YSVATESP
+329 
-337 EGGYAQGDVVTI
+337 
-349 TATPKFSSDF
+349 
-359 TNSYILSRDSLEVS
+359 VS
-373 LENVP
+373 LQNQAEDVFKS
-378 HYLSSAD
+378 YA
-385 EVTPDLLA
+385 A
-393 QLKPLVE
+393 QRFSNGQTFK
-400 NELNSSVDYG
+400 G
-410 MTYTSIWAADGSSPV
+410 MTYLGNYILTPK
-425 SSESSA
+425 
-431 SGPRWTGTASLL
+431 
-443 VDKDSDIYNGSYYG
+443 DKDSWGDKDRIVLAYQVTVHHDYTSELNTTYDADDSFFWYITFNNVSKDADGNIASGLNDYDTPTTFVKIDSGVQKYSFSSSTETWEYYG
-457 DNMLVFPYEIAYN
+457 YASLDSLYNAAVNQYVENYNHQDNVA
-470 VFSGEGSGTAVGGI
+470 
-484 YLLNVKVNADGSY
+484 
-497 DLSEVST
+497 
-504 GTTSYYTDMN
+504 
-514 AFLAKEVNNRSE
+514 
-526 WYDITTAPFNW
+526 

>member
-62 TPTIDVSKYMILSAD
+62 TPTIDVSKYMTLSAD

-87 SFDTEKL
+87 DFDTDKL
-94 EKDYG
+94 EQDYG
-99 KQIATRFKKQM
+99 KQITTRFKKQM
-110 KNLKDDTY
+110 KNLKDDTF

-177 YSDITY
+177 YTNITY

-244 LTVSA
+244 LTVHSNRDDFSDCIDKYGAMPQATEKTFTVEGLNEYVTSA
-249 DDTFLKNHEI
+249 D
-259 TLSETSKTLTVSG
+259 TLS
-272 LKEPETIDPFE
+272 
-283 DSLLNIAVEGETVSG
+283 DSVL
-298 KLNILIRG
+298 
-306 CAPHLGVT
+306 
-314 VSSDLPADDPRSALT
+314 
-329 YSVATESP
+329 
-337 EGGYAQGDVVTI
+337 
-349 TATPKFSSDF
+349 
-359 TNSYILSRDSLEVS
+359 VS
-373 LENVP
+373 LQNQAEDVFKS
-378 HYLSSAD
+378 YA
-385 EVTPDLLA
+385 A
-393 QLKPLVE
+393 QRFSNGQTFK
-400 NELNSSVDYG
+400 G
-410 MTYTSIWAADGSSPV
+410 MTYLGNYILTPKNKDSWGDKDRIVLAYQVTVHHDYTSELNTTYDADDSFFWYITFNNVSKDADGNI
-425 SSESSA
+425 A
-431 SGPRWTGTASLL
+431 SGLNDYDTPTTFVKIDSGVQKYSFSSSTETWEYYGYASL
-443 VDKDSDIYNGSYYG
+443 DSLYNAAVNQYVENYNHQ
-457 DNMLVFPYEIAYN
+457 DNVA
-470 VFSGEGSGTAVGGI
+470 
-484 YLLNVKVNADGSY
+484 
-497 DLSEVST
+497 
-504 GTTSYYTDMN
+504 
-514 AFLAKEVNNRSE
+514 
-526 WYDITTAPFNW
+526 

>member
-62 TPTIDVSKYMILSAD
+62 TPTIDISKYMTLSAD

-132 ADLFAETCA
+132 TDLFAETCA

-177 YSDITY
+177 YTDITY

-244 LTVSA
+244 LTVHSNRDDFSDCIDKYGAMPQATEKTFTVEGLNEYVTSA
-249 DDTFLKNHEI
+249 D
-259 TLSETSKTLTVSG
+259 TLS
-272 LKEPETIDPFE
+272 
-283 DSLLNIAVEGETVSG
+283 DSVL
-298 KLNILIRG
+298 
-306 CAPHLGVT
+306 
-314 VSSDLPADDPRSALT
+314 
-329 YSVATESP
+329 
-337 EGGYAQGDVVTI
+337 
-349 TATPKFSSDF
+349 
-359 TNSYILSRDSLEVS
+359 VS
-373 LENVP
+373 LQNQAEDVFKS
-378 HYLSSAD
+378 YA
-385 EVTPDLLA
+385 A
-393 QLKPLVE
+393 QRFSNGQTFK
-400 NELNSSVDYG
+400 G
-410 MTYTSIWAADGSSPV
+410 MTYLGNYILTPKNKDSWGDKDRIVLAYQVTVHHDYTSELNTTYDADDSFFWYITFNNV
-425 SSESSA
+425 SKDANGNIA
-431 SGPRWTGTASLL
+431 SGLNDYDTPTTFVKIDSGVQKYSFSSSTKTWEYYGYASL
-443 VDKDSDIYNGSYYG
+443 DSLYNAAVNQYVENYNHQ
-457 DNMLVFPYEIAYN
+457 DNVA
-470 VFSGEGSGTAVGGI
+470 
-484 YLLNVKVNADGSY
+484 
-497 DLSEVST
+497 
-504 GTTSYYTDMN
+504 
-514 AFLAKEVNNRSE
+514 
-526 WYDITTAPFNW
+526 

>member
-1 MICTHCGK
+1 MLCTHCGK

-19 YCGSTVNNAKENTKM
+19 YCGSAVNNAKENTKM
-34 KKHNPAK
+34 KKRNPAK
-41 VLVSIAAVA
+41 VLVPIAAVA

-62 TPTIDVSKYMILSAD
+62 TPTIDVSKYMTLSAD

-99 KQIATRFKKQM
+99 KQIATRFKKQK

-177 YSDITY
+177 YTDITY

-244 LTVSA
+244 LTVHSNRDDFSDCIDKYGAMPQATEKTFTVAGLNEYVTSA
-249 DDTFLKNHEI
+249 D
-259 TLSETSKTLTVSG
+259 TLS
-272 LKEPETIDPFE
+272 
-283 DSLLNIAVEGETVSG
+283 DSVL
-298 KLNILIRG
+298 
-306 CAPHLGVT
+306 
-314 VSSDLPADDPRSALT
+314 
-329 YSVATESP
+329 
-337 EGGYAQGDVVTI
+337 
-349 TATPKFSSDF
+349 
-359 TNSYILSRDSLEVS
+359 VS
-373 LENVP
+373 LQNQAEDVFKS
-378 HYLSSAD
+378 YA
-385 EVTPDLLA
+385 A
-393 QLKPLVE
+393 QRFSNGQTFK
-400 NELNSSVDYG
+400 G
-410 MTYTSIWAADGSSPV
+410 MTYLGNYILTPK
-425 SSESSA
+425 
-431 SGPRWTGTASLL
+431 
-443 VDKDSDIYNGSYYG
+443 DKDSWGDKDRIVLAYQVTVHHDYTSELNTTYDADDSFFWYITFNNVSKDADGNIASGLNDYDTPTTFVKIDSGVQKYSFSSSTETWEYYG
-457 DNMLVFPYEIAYN
+457 YASLDSLYNAAVNQYVENYNHQDNVA
-470 VFSGEGSGTAVGGI
+470 
-484 YLLNVKVNADGSY
+484 
-497 DLSEVST
+497 
-504 GTTSYYTDMN
+504 
-514 AFLAKEVNNRSE
+514 
-526 WYDITTAPFNW
+526 

>member
-19 YCGSTVNNAKENTKM
+19 YCGSAVNNAKENTKM

-41 VLVSIAAVA
+41 VLVPVAAVA

-62 TPTIDVSKYMILSAD
+62 TPTIDVSKYMTLSAD

-244 LTVSA
+244 LTVHSNRDDFSDCIDKYGAMPQATEKTFTVEGLNEYVTSA
-249 DDTFLKNHEI
+249 D
-259 TLSETSKTLTVSG
+259 TLS
-272 LKEPETIDPFE
+272 
-283 DSLLNIAVEGETVSG
+283 DSVL
-298 KLNILIRG
+298 
-306 CAPHLGVT
+306 
-314 VSSDLPADDPRSALT
+314 
-329 YSVATESP
+329 
-337 EGGYAQGDVVTI
+337 
-349 TATPKFSSDF
+349 
-359 TNSYILSRDSLEVS
+359 VS
-373 LENVP
+373 LQNQAEDVFKS
-378 HYLSSAD
+378 YA
-385 EVTPDLLA
+385 A
-393 QLKPLVE
+393 QRFSNGQTFK
-400 NELNSSVDYG
+400 G
-410 MTYTSIWAADGSSPV
+410 MTYLGNYILTPKNKDSWGDKDRIVLAYQVTVHHDYTSELNTTYDADDSFFWYITFNNVSKDADGNI
-425 SSESSA
+425 A
-431 SGPRWTGTASLL
+431 SGLNDYDTPTTFVKIDSGVQKYSFSSSTETWEYYGYASL
-443 VDKDSDIYNGSYYG
+443 DSLYNAAVNQYVENYNHQ
-457 DNMLVFPYEIAYN
+457 DNVA
-470 VFSGEGSGTAVGGI
+470 
-484 YLLNVKVNADGSY
+484 
-497 DLSEVST
+497 
-504 GTTSYYTDMN
+504 
-514 AFLAKEVNNRSE
+514 
-526 WYDITTAPFNW
+526 

>member
-41 VLVSIAAVA
+41 VLVPIAAVA

-62 TPTIDVSKYMILSAD
+62 TPTIDVSKYMTLSAD

-132 ADLFAETCA
+132 TDLFAETCA

-222 EAQGLYYTLD
+222 EAQGLYSTLD

-244 LTVSA
+244 LTVHSNRDDFSDCIDKYGAMPQATEKTFTVEGLNEYVTSA
-249 DDTFLKNHEI
+249 D
-259 TLSETSKTLTVSG
+259 TLS
-272 LKEPETIDPFE
+272 
-283 DSLLNIAVEGETVSG
+283 DSVL
-298 KLNILIRG
+298 
-306 CAPHLGVT
+306 
-314 VSSDLPADDPRSALT
+314 
-329 YSVATESP
+329 
-337 EGGYAQGDVVTI
+337 
-349 TATPKFSSDF
+349 
-359 TNSYILSRDSLEVS
+359 VS
-373 LENVP
+373 LQNQAEDVFKS
-378 HYLSSAD
+378 YA
-385 EVTPDLLA
+385 A
-393 QLKPLVE
+393 QRFSNGQTFK
-400 NELNSSVDYG
+400 G
-410 MTYTSIWAADGSSPV
+410 MTYLGNYILTPKNKDSWGDKDRIVLAYQVTVHHDYTSELNTTYDADDSFFWYITFNNVSKDADGNI
-425 SSESSA
+425 A
-431 SGPRWTGTASLL
+431 SGLNDYDTPTTFVKIDSGVQKYSFSSSTETWEYYGYASL
-443 VDKDSDIYNGSYYG
+443 DILYNAAVNQYVENYNHQ
-457 DNMLVFPYEIAYN
+457 DNVA
-470 VFSGEGSGTAVGGI
+470 
-484 YLLNVKVNADGSY
+484 
-497 DLSEVST
+497 
-504 GTTSYYTDMN
+504 
-514 AFLAKEVNNRSE
+514 
-526 WYDITTAPFNW
+526 

>member
-41 VLVSIAAVA
+41 VLVPIAAVA

-62 TPTIDVSKYMILSAD
+62 TPTIDVSKYMTLSAD

-87 SFDTEKL
+87 DFDTDKL
-94 EKDYG
+94 EQDYG
-99 KQIATRFKKQM
+99 KQITTRFKKQM

-146 KTKNLSNGDVVTYTW
+146 KTKGLSNGDVVTYTW

-177 YSDITY
+177 YTDITY

-244 LTVSA
+244 LTVHSNRDDFSDCIDKYGAMPQATEKTFTVEGLNEYVTSA
-249 DDTFLKNHEI
+249 D
-259 TLSETSKTLTVSG
+259 TLS
-272 LKEPETIDPFE
+272 
-283 DSLLNIAVEGETVSG
+283 DSVL
-298 KLNILIRG
+298 
-306 CAPHLGVT
+306 
-314 VSSDLPADDPRSALT
+314 
-329 YSVATESP
+329 
-337 EGGYAQGDVVTI
+337 
-349 TATPKFSSDF
+349 
-359 TNSYILSRDSLEVS
+359 VS
-373 LENVP
+373 LQNQAEDVFKS
-378 HYLSSAD
+378 YA
-385 EVTPDLLA
+385 A
-393 QLKPLVE
+393 QRFSNGQTFK
-400 NELNSSVDYG
+400 G
-410 MTYTSIWAADGSSPV
+410 MTYLGNYILTPKNKDSWGDKDRIVLAYQVTVHHDYTSELNTTYDADDSFFWYITFNNVSKDADGNI
-425 SSESSA
+425 A
-431 SGPRWTGTASLL
+431 SGLNDYDTPTTFVKIDSGVQKYSFSSSTETWEYYGYASL
-443 VDKDSDIYNGSYYG
+443 DSLYNAAVNQYVENYNHQ
-457 DNMLVFPYEIAYN
+457 DNVA
-470 VFSGEGSGTAVGGI
+470 
-484 YLLNVKVNADGSY
+484 
-497 DLSEVST
+497 
-504 GTTSYYTDMN
+504 
-514 AFLAKEVNNRSE
+514 
-526 WYDITTAPFNW
+526 

>member
-1 MICTHCGK
+1 MICTYCGK

-62 TPTIDVSKYMILSAD
+62 TPTIDVSKYMTLSAD

-99 KQIATRFKKQM
+99 KQITTRFKKQM

-132 ADLFAETCA
+132 TDLFAETCA

-177 YSDITY
+177 YTDITY

-244 LTVSA
+244 LTVHSNRDDFSDCIDKYGAMPQATEKTFTVEGLNEYVTSA
-249 DDTFLKNHEI
+249 D
-259 TLSETSKTLTVSG
+259 TLS
-272 LKEPETIDPFE
+272 
-283 DSLLNIAVEGETVSG
+283 DSVL
-298 KLNILIRG
+298 
-306 CAPHLGVT
+306 
-314 VSSDLPADDPRSALT
+314 
-329 YSVATESP
+329 
-337 EGGYAQGDVVTI
+337 
-349 TATPKFSSDF
+349 
-359 TNSYILSRDSLEVS
+359 VS
-373 LENVP
+373 LQNQAEDVFKS
-378 HYLSSAD
+378 YA
-385 EVTPDLLA
+385 A
-393 QLKPLVE
+393 QRFSNGQTFK
-400 NELNSSVDYG
+400 G
-410 MTYTSIWAADGSSPV
+410 MTYLGNYILTPKNKDSWGDKDRIVLAYQVTVHHDYTSELNTTYDADDSFFWYITFNNV
-425 SSESSA
+425 SKDADDNIA
-431 SGPRWTGTASLL
+431 SGLNDYDTPTTFVKIDSGVQKYSFSSSTETWEYYGYASL
-443 VDKDSDIYNGSYYG
+443 DSLYNAAVNQYVENYNHQ
-457 DNMLVFPYEIAYN
+457 DNVA
-470 VFSGEGSGTAVGGI
+470 
-484 YLLNVKVNADGSY
+484 
-497 DLSEVST
+497 
-504 GTTSYYTDMN
+504 
-514 AFLAKEVNNRSE
+514 
-526 WYDITTAPFNW
+526 